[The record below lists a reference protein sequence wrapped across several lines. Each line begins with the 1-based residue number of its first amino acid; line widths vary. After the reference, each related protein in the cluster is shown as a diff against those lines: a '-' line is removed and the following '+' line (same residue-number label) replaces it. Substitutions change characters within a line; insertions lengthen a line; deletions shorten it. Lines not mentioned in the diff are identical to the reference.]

1 VILVGC
7 YEVYEFQPK
16 NSLLCE
22 IHTIL
27 EGIIGQCLAALHSH
41 ISTLEPDQADS
52 TLHGEYYIPCLR
64 FSADISR
71 EMRNKPQHSEQVDCH
86 ILAPK
91 GD

>member
-1 VILVGC
+1 MKHSNSNLRIRCCVRSILSWKGTV
-7 YEVYEFQPK
+7 
-16 NSLLCE
+16 
-22 IHTIL
+22 
-27 EGIIGQCLAALHSH
+27 GQCLAALHSH

>member
-1 VILVGC
+1 MKYMNSNLRIHYFVRSILSW
-7 YEVYEFQPK
+7 K
-16 NSLLCE
+16 W
-22 IHTIL
+22 
-27 EGIIGQCLAALHSH
+27 IIGQCLAALNSH